1 MKTIRL
7 TKQVEDFAVFAAKA
21 VIRGD
26 HIGPVP
32 ANWREIP
39 RWWRA
44 EGRKGHVAR
53 QGAESAREVDVAVA
67 LLAALLAAE
76 EQHLP

>member
-7 TKQVEDFAVFAAKA
+7 TKRVEDFAVFAAKA

-39 RWWRA
+39 RWWRTG
-44 EGRKGHVAR
+44 GRNGHVER
-53 QGAESAREVDVAVA
+53 QGAESAKEVDAAVS
-67 LLAALLAAE
+67 LLAALIDAE
-76 EQHLP
+76 LR